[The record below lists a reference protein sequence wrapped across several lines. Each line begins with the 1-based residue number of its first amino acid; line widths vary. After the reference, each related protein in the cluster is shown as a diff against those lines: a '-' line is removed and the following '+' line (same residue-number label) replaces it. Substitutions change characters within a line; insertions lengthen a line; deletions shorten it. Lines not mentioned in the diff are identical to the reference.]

1 MENKNKNNNN
11 NINESKT
18 QKNTNNHKN
27 NSRKVSFSYETLW
40 KSIIRPKRDEYS
52 EDDLGLDS
60 FKIKQKHFSRK
71 NYIIL
76 GTNGNILKCT
86 FYKLDEIDRKTLS
99 IPIIIYLHGNC
110 GSRTDSMKY
119 IRKIL
124 ENEIN
129 LFCFD
134 FAGCGKSEGE
144 YISLGF
150 HEAEDLRIV
159 IDFIKKLP
167 HVGKIGLWG
176 HSMGA
181 ATAVLYAPTDNRV
194 NCCCVDSSFSDF
206 SLLSKELT
214 DKIIHL
220 PNFIYS
226 TAISFV
232 KKTVIKKN
240 GLDIDNL
247 KPIDKVENIKVP
259 IFFVHGTKDE
269 LIDFKQTIALFEK
282 CKSAQKYINLFEGG
296 HNTRRSKEL
305 VEKIM
310 SFFKECLYK
319 N

>member
-1 MENKNKNNNN
+1 MENKNNKNN
-11 NINESKT
+11 IYESQT
-18 QKNTNNHKN
+18 PKNTNHKN
-27 NSRKVSFSYETLW
+27 NNRKVSFSYEALW

-52 EDDLGLDS
+52 EDDLGLNS
-60 FKIKQKHFSRK
+60 IIIHKKHFSRK
-71 NYIIL
+71 DYNIL
-76 GTNGNILKCT
+76 GTTGNILKCT
-86 FYKLDEIDRKTLS
+86 FYELDEIDRKTLS
-99 IPIIIYLHGNC
+99 IPVIIYLHGNC
-110 GSRTDSMKY
+110 GSRTDSLRY

-150 HEAEDLRIV
+150 HESEDLKII

-181 ATAVLYAPTDNRV
+181 ATAILYAASDNRI
-194 NCCCVDSSFSDF
+194 NCCCIDSAFSDF
-206 SLLSKELT
+206 SILARELSEKV
-214 DKIIHL
+214 IHV

-247 KPIDKVENIKVP
+247 KPIDKVENINVP
-259 IFFVHGTKDE
+259 IFFIHGNKDE
-269 LIDFKQTIALFEK
+269 IIDYKHTIDLFEK
-282 CKSAQKYINLFEGG
+282 CKSEQKYVNFFEGG

-310 SFFKECLYK
+310 KFFKENLYSK
-319 N
+319 